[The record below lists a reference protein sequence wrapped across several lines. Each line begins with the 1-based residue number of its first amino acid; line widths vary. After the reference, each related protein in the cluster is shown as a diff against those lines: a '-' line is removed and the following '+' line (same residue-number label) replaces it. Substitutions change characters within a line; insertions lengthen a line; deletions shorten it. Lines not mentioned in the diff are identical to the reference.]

1 VEWHLKTITKWI
13 VGLLFIF
20 ILILVYK
27 TYNPLDSVFFPKC
40 PFKVATGYD
49 CAGCGS
55 QRAVHHLLNLNIG
68 KAFRENILLVV
79 SIPYIITGFL
89 FNIYKDKQNPIF
101 LKWRR
106 RLFGL
111 HATYIVL
118 FIVISFWILR
128 NIL

>member
-1 VEWHLKTITKWI
+1 MKSIKTTKWV

-40 PFKVATGYD
+40 PFKAATGYD

-68 KAFRENILLVV
+68 EAFRENMLLVV
-79 SIPYIITGFL
+79 SIPYITAGFL
-89 FNIYKDKQNPIF
+89 FNIYKDKQNPVFI
-101 LKWRR
+101 KWRR

-111 HATYIVL
+111 YATYIAL
-118 FIVISFWILR
+118 FIVISF
-128 NIL
+128 

>member
-1 VEWHLKTITKWI
+1 MEWHLKTITKWI

-27 TYNPLDSVFFPKC
+27 TYNPLDSIFFPKC
-40 PFKVATGYD
+40 PFKVTTGYD

-55 QRAVHHLLNLNIG
+55 QRAVHHLLNLKIG
-68 KAFRENILLVV
+68 KAFRENMLLVV
-79 SIPYIITGFL
+79 SIPYIIAGFL

-106 RLFGL
+106 RFFGL

>member
-1 VEWHLKTITKWI
+1 MKSIKTTKWV

-40 PFKVATGYD
+40 PFKAATGYD

-55 QRAVHHLLNLNIG
+55 QRTVHHLLNLNIRE
-68 KAFRENILLVV
+68 AFRENMLLVV
-79 SIPYIITGFL
+79 SIPYITAGFL
-89 FNIYKDKQNPIF
+89 FNIYKDKQNPVFI
-101 LKWRR
+101 KWRR

-111 HATYIVL
+111 YATYIAL